1 MVMDDDFSQG
11 LDQFWTR
18 EVRLDGYG
26 YVTLLHLFLNSPFR
40 NGADG

>member
-1 MVMDDDFSQG
+1 MDDDFSQG

-26 YVTLLHLFLNSPFR
+26 YVTSQLHPLLTT
-40 NGADG
+40 DGQEQ

>member
-1 MVMDDDFSQG
+1 MDDDFSQG

-26 YVTLLHLFLNSPFR
+26 YVTSHLFVPTEGR
-40 NGADG
+40 